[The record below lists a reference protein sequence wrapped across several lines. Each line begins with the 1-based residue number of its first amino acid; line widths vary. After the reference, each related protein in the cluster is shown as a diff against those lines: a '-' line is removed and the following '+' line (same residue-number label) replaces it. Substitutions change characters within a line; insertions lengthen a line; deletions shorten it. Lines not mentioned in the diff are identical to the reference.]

1 MHSLVHVGED
11 VGKGDFQKKVVP
23 FWLACITTCL
33 FIRTFEWE
41 QCGGWSAGGVQTICS
56 LNNLNTFHCI
66 IIKLCENV
74 CWQNISAKFDKKIV
88 HVLIQ

>member
-41 QCGGWSAGGVQTICS
+41 
-56 LNNLNTFHCI
+56 
-66 IIKLCENV
+66 
-74 CWQNISAKFDKKIV
+74 
-88 HVLIQ
+88 HVRRLVGRRRPDHLFAQ

>member
-1 MHSLVHVGED
+1 MHSLVHVGKD

-23 FWLACITTCL
+23 FWLACIVHVFLYGRLNGNT
-33 FIRTFEWE
+33 
-41 QCGGWSAGGVQTICS
+41 CGGWSAGGVQTICS

-74 CWQNISAKFDKKIV
+74 CWPNISAKFDKEMFMC
-88 HVLIQ
+88 

>member
-41 QCGGWSAGGVQTICS
+41 HMRRLVGRRRPDHLFAQ
-56 LNNLNTFHCI
+56 
-66 IIKLCENV
+66 
-74 CWQNISAKFDKKIV
+74 
-88 HVLIQ
+88 